1 MARLLMRVVAATVLL
16 GLSSAALASGA
27 GHLKE
32 VDFDK
37 SQVARQ
43 RGAET
48 VVGVCLMCHS
58 LKYVKFGD
66 LANIGM
72 DKQKIQSLLTDQKL
86 EDRMM
91 SLTPLEVRK
100 ESYGKEPPDLSLMT
114 VARKNGPQY
123 VYTLLTSYYT
133 DAEGN
138 ADNHLFPG
146 VKMPDM
152 LGYSFAAEGS
162 PERAQI
168 EAQTRDTVAFL
179 MWAAD
184 PSADERRELG
194 VYVIAYLV
202 LLTILL
208 YLMKRRTWRGIH

>member
-1 MARLLMRVVAATVLL
+1 MMVRLLVGLVAAAMLA
-16 GLSSAALASGA
+16 GLSNIALASSGQ
-27 GHLKE
+27 LKE
-32 VDFDK
+32 VEFDQ
-37 SQVARQ
+37 SQAARQ

-66 LANIGM
+66 LADIGM
-72 DKQKIQSLLTDQKL
+72 DKQKIQLLLTDQKL
-86 EDRMM
+86 EDQML
-91 SLTPLEVRK
+91 SLTPLAVRK

-114 VARKNGPQY
+114 VARKKGPQY

-138 ADNHLFPG
+138 IDNHLFPG

-152 LGYSFAAEGS
+152 LGYSFATEGS
-162 PERAQI
+162 AERAQI

-202 LLTILL
+202 LLTTLL
-208 YLMKRRTWRGIH
+208 YLLKRRTWRGVR